1 MKSIDHQPSPTRL
14 EHALGNP
21 LLAADIPTVHK
32 FNTSVS
38 GLEIPLRKVKASIPK
53 ATEHALELVKTVWD
67 RLEAAPVPG
76 IHLEVGAGA
85 EGASDTMFMREY
97 FGIGF
102 YSSEAPFVSVDG
114 VAEPV
119 ESGSD
124 YMNDVIQEGI
134 QESFAE
140 LNAEMERQG
149 RSDAIQ
155 YRIGSG
161 NDLAAAGIEAESVA
175 ELYVANLF
183 LACSLSNQEMYRM
196 LEEFHRV
203 MQPGAHLVIQENSG
217 QLLSALRKG
226 RADDLHPTKSRG

>member
-119 ESGSD
+119 ESG
-124 YMNDVIQEGI
+124 VTI
-134 QESFAE
+134 
-140 LNAEMERQG
+140 
-149 RSDAIQ
+149 
-155 YRIGSG
+155 
-161 NDLAAAGIEAESVA
+161 
-175 ELYVANLF
+175 
-183 LACSLSNQEMYRM
+183 
-196 LEEFHRV
+196 
-203 MQPGAHLVIQENSG
+203 
-217 QLLSALRKG
+217 
-226 RADDLHPTKSRG
+226 